1 MIPSLTRLLTILV
14 LLMPLSG
21 SNCQSQKIKPMNN
34 TSQDIFQF
42 IEQNNIGEIN
52 KYIEQK
58 KDLEIRNSKN
68 ETPLMAATYRND
80 IVIAKLLIGA
90 GANVNAQDK
99 MLNSPF
105 LYAGASGFTE
115 IVKLCVK
122 NGADYKVYNRYGG
135 SALIPACEKG
145 HTETVIE
152 LLKDKS
158 FPINHINNLGWTAL
172 LEVMVIGK
180 GGIETQTRITKL
192 LIEAGCD
199 VNIPDK
205 DGVTS
210 LVHAR
215 RNGYKEIV
223 AMLEKA
229 GAH

>member
-68 ETPLMAATYRND
+68 ETPLIAATYRND
-80 IVIAKLLIGA
+80 IAIAKLLIGA

>member
-1 MIPSLTRLLTILV
+1 MIPLLTRLLTTLIFLI
-14 LLMPLSG
+14 PLSG
-21 SNCQSQKIKPMNN
+21 SKCQSQKINTMQN
-34 TSQDIFQF
+34 TSQDIFKA
-42 IEQNNIGEIN
+42 IEQNNMAEIK

-58 KDLEIRNSKN
+58 KDLEVKNSKG

-80 IVIAKLLIGA
+80 IALAKVLIAA
-90 GANVNAQDK
+90 GADVNAQDK
-99 MLNSPF
+99 ILNSPF

-115 IVKLCVK
+115 IVTLCLK

-135 SALIPACEKG
+135 TALIPACEKG
-145 HTETVIE
+145 HTETVIA
-152 LLKDKS
+152 LLKDKN

-180 GGIETQTRITKL
+180 GGISTQTRITKL

-205 DGVTS
+205 EGVTS

-223 AMLEKA
+223 SLLEKA